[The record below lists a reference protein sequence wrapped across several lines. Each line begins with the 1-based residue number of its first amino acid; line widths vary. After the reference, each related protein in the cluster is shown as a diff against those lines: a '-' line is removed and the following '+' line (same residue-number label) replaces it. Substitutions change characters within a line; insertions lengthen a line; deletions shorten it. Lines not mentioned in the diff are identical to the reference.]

1 MAGSGSTLTSFYR
14 FTGTLQ
20 VLALDP
26 SSVQADGKNV
36 QQYNHSARRRS
47 RGWRGRHGGEP
58 RLEKSVGDGVIHEL
72 WALPGFE
79 RLLQLHG
86 LTAFRRP
93 VAEKNWREAVKD

>member
-1 MAGSGSTLTSFYR
+1 
-14 FTGTLQ
+14 
-20 VLALDP
+20 
-26 SSVQADGKNV
+26 
-36 QQYNHSARRRS
+36 
-47 RGWRGRHGGEP
+47 
-58 RLEKSVGDGVIHEL
+58 VIHEL